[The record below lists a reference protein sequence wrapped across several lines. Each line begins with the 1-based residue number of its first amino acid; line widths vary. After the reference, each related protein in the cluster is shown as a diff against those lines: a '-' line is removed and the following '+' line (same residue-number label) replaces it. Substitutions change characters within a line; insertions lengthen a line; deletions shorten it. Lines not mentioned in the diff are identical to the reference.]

1 MGYQIFLGTG
11 LHYYSVT
18 YGICVASLRRKMI
31 NPDIHREQ
39 SDGELIMLTLRLK
52 QMTPWKQTKLK
63 SNLWWLDA
71 GVTRLDYNKFSY

>member
-39 SDGELIMLTLRLK
+39 SDGELIMLKRQKKNVTLRLK
-52 QMTPWKQTKLK
+52 QMTP
-63 SNLWWLDA
+63 
-71 GVTRLDYNKFSY
+71 